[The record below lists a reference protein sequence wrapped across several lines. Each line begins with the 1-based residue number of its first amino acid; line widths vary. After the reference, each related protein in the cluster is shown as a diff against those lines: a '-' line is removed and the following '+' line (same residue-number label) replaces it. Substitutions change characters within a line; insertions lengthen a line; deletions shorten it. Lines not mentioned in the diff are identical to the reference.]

1 VSVLAQLERLDHK
14 LTGRPEADYVY
25 ESRKWRA
32 RLAVVVLLT
41 LTSLSIALVSNA
53 PLAGW
58 LLVAFAVAT
67 GVKIVITRNAWKASA
82 VHVQGRWFEH

>member
-25 ESRKWRA
+25 EARKWRA

-41 LTSLSIALVSNA
+41 LVSLSIALVSTA

-67 GVKIVITRNAWKASA
+67 GVKIVVTRNAWKANT

>member
-1 VSVLAQLERLDHK
+1 MSVLAHLERLDHK

-32 RLAVVVLLT
+32 RLAVVILLT
-41 LTSLSIALVSNA
+41 LTSLSIALASSA

-67 GVKIVITRNAWKASA
+67 GVKIVVTRNAWKAQA
-82 VHVQGRWFEH
+82 APVQGRWFER